1 MAEPAHGTTAADASP
16 PELPAAAD
24 GAELDGA
31 AVPLPPEDPWHQG
44 QDPWSGV
51 SLNASG
57 SEPGKGT
64 EKGSVPAVGSFV
76 DPELQRQKGKG
87 KGGKEK
93 GGKGG
98 SLQTPMA
105 VDATFPMSSS
115 FPHSMP
121 PTPWTAPVPTS
132 PESSG
137 GMTTPWSQ
145 PQIYA
150 SGLGHMGQ
158 PPQGFVPPA
167 VPMPP
172 RSMFSRITTMGDAW
186 FCMATWT
193 STGRS
198 TSRSQFQW
206 FMV

>member
-76 DPELQRQKGKG
+76 DPELQRQK
-87 KGGKEK
+87 
-93 GGKGG
+93 
-98 SLQTPMA
+98 
-105 VDATFPMSSS
+105 
-115 FPHSMP
+115 
-121 PTPWTAPVPTS
+121 
-132 PESSG
+132 
-137 GMTTPWSQ
+137 
-145 PQIYA
+145 
-150 SGLGHMGQ
+150 
-158 PPQGFVPPA
+158 
-167 VPMPP
+167 
-172 RSMFSRITTMGDAW
+172 
-186 FCMATWT
+186 
-193 STGRS
+193 
-198 TSRSQFQW
+198 
-206 FMV
+206 